1 MGDKG
6 MSGMKED
13 GLCGVQFVGG
23 IHLFRGTVKG
33 NTGVENKDIKLE
45 KGKKAG
51 AVDRDSWSKI
61 YRERGTKE
69 VGMKNSASRRGV
81 FWALSISLGGGDGKN
96 KKC

>member
-1 MGDKG
+1 MACAVCN
-6 MSGMKED
+6 
-13 GLCGVQFVGG
+13 LWVAFIYFGG
-23 IHLFRGTVKG
+23 QLRATQ
-33 NTGVENKDIKLE
+33 GVENKDIKLE

-61 YRERGTKE
+61 YRERGVKE

-81 FWALSISLGGGDGKN
+81 FWALSISLGGGDGRN